1 MQQTGSLMGSIY
13 YCLMYSRKK
22 KFNELLFFLH
32 QWYWSYEYSDMLT
45 ESGEAIEFDSYM
57 IPESDLEI
65 GQLRLLD
72 VDQRLVVPVDTHV
85 RYIVTGASSRPKY
98 FEII

>member
-1 MQQTGSLMGSIY
+1 
-13 YCLMYSRKK
+13 
-22 KFNELLFFLH
+22 
-32 QWYWSYEYSDMLT
+32 MLS
-45 ESGEAIEFDSYM
+45 ESGETIEFDSYL

-85 RYIVTGASSRPKY
+85 RYIVTGDSSRPKFFLQFRTLLY
-98 FEII
+98 ARKFLFLFLFLFFNKFYNILY

>member
-1 MQQTGSLMGSIY
+1 
-13 YCLMYSRKK
+13 
-22 KFNELLFFLH
+22 
-32 QWYWSYEYSDMLT
+32 MLT

-85 RYIVTGASSRPKY
+85 RYIVTLPRIYACGYWRSFCFRLLSMSW
-98 FEII
+98 

>member
-1 MQQTGSLMGSIY
+1 
-13 YCLMYSRKK
+13 
-22 KFNELLFFLH
+22 
-32 QWYWSYEYSDMLT
+32 MLT

-85 RYIVTGASSRPKY
+85 RYIVTGEKISPLTINTIY
-98 FEII
+98 FIIKI